1 MQELCPRPATLMG
14 MEKTHG
20 KAALITGAASGI
32 GRGLALE
39 LAVAGVALTVADIDG
54 AAAEQVASEV
64 RNRGGRAIAVPCDVS
79 DPEQHLEA
87 FRRHA
92 RAWGQLDYA
101 LLNAG
106 IGERGDLLW
115 CRSPTAWQKTLD
127 VDLRAVMEGVRL
139 AARTMLTGSPEG
151 RRSEGRGGSEGA
163 GACSVDSPVIMITAS
178 AGGVFPM
185 PVSPVY
191 AASKA
196 GCVQLTRS
204 MAEPLAKQGIRI
216 CALCPQFVDTA
227 LVRGIQ
233 RADATKAAEMMKDTH
248 SRLLSVDQI
257 TQAGMALLNDPSKV
271 GTCLVVLANGS
282 WVEPQLARFKRVAK
296 PASAAAA
303 AIDPSLRAW
312 ALASPASGPAAS
324 LPASS
329 TRVIEVHRLSTDF
342 RAATRIVRR
351 PLPAALPAGSVLI
364 RRLYAGINASDVNF
378 SAGRYF
384 GSKAAAEKRLP
395 FEAGF
400 EAVGVVAAAAPDV
413 ALPVGQ
419 PVATMTYGGF
429 AEWAVVSAKHVFPLP
444 QASPDMVALMT
455 SGLTASIALEQ
466 AGLRKG
472 QTVLVTA
479 AAGGTGQLAVQLA
492 LLAGCHVVGTC
503 SGGAKAELL
512 RSLGCQ
518 RVISYRDEDV
528 KAVLKREYPG
538 GVDVVYES
546 VGGDMFDVCV
556 DALAPRGRLIIIGAM
571 SQYAGGWAA
580 RQYPGIAEKLLWKS
594 ATLQGFFLLHY
605 ARDWGRHLAK
615 LAALVAAGKLR
626 VQMDPRR
633 FVGLESVADA
643 VEHLQSGRSV
653 GKVFVQVAEEVPATA
668 AAAAGQPAAA
678 PPPRA
683 RL

>member
-1 MQELCPRPATLMG
+1 M
-14 MEKTHG
+14 HG
-20 KAALITGAASGI
+20 KAALITGAANGI
-32 GRGLALE
+32 GRALALQ
-39 LAVAGVALTVADIDG
+39 LASAGAAVTVADIDG
-54 AAAEQVASEV
+54 AAAEKVAAEISS
-64 RNRGGRAIAVPCDVS
+64 RGGRAIALPCDVS
-79 DPEQHLEA
+79 NSAQHLEA

-92 RAWGQLDYA
+92 QAWGRLDYA

-106 IGERGDLLW
+106 IGESGDLVW
-115 CRSPTAWQKTLD
+115 CKSPSAWQKTLD
-127 VDLRAVMEGVRL
+127 IDLRAVAEGVRL

-151 RRSEGRGGSEGA
+151 RRSDSPGGERAAGA
-163 GACSVDSPVIMITAS
+163 GTGPGGQHKPVIMITAS

-204 MAEPLAKQGIRI
+204 LAEPLARQGIRI

-227 LVRGIQ
+227 LVRDIQ
-233 RADATKAAEMMKDTH
+233 KADAATAAELMRDTH
-248 SRLLSVDQI
+248 SRLLSVDQV
-257 TQAGMALLNDPSKV
+257 TQAGMALLTDPSKV

-282 WVEPQLARFKRVAK
+282 WVEPQLARFKSVAK

-303 AIDPSLRAW
+303 AVDPALRAW
-312 ALASPASGPAAS
+312 ALAGDPGSASSA

-342 RAATRIVRR
+342 RAATRIVQR
-351 PLPAALPAGSVLI
+351 PLPAALPDGSVLL
-364 RRLYAGINASDVNF
+364 RRLYAGINASDVNY

-400 EAVGVVAAAAPDV
+400 EAVGVVAAAAPGV
-413 ALPVGQ
+413 VLPVGQ

-444 QASPDMVALMT
+444 QATPEMVALMT
-455 SGLTASIALEQ
+455 SGLTASIALDQ

-492 LLAGCHVVGTC
+492 LLAGCRVVGTC

-512 RSLGCQ
+512 RSLGCH
-518 RVISYRDEDV
+518 RVISYREEDV
-528 KAVLKREYPG
+528 KAVLKREYPK

-546 VGGDMFDVCV
+546 VGGDMFDICV
-556 DALAPRGRLIIIGAM
+556 GALAPRGRLIIIGAM
-571 SQYAGGWAA
+571 SQYAGGWEA

-605 ARDWGRHLAK
+605 ARDWGRHLNK
-615 LAALVAAGKLR
+615 LAGLVAAGKLH

-643 VEHLQSGRSV
+643 VEHLQSGRSM
-653 GKVFVQVAEEVPATA
+653 GKVFVQIAAEVPA
-668 AAAAGQPAAA
+668 AAAARPAAIA
-678 PPPRA
+678 AARA

>member
-1 MQELCPRPATLMG
+1 M
-14 MEKTHG
+14 HG

-39 LAVAGVALTVADIDG
+39 LAAAGVALTLADTDS

-64 RNRGGRAIAVPCDVS
+64 RGRGGQAIVVPCDVS
-79 DPEQHLEA
+79 DPAQHLAA
-87 FRRHA
+87 FRQHA
-92 RAWGQLDYA
+92 RAWGRLDYA

-106 IGERGDLLW
+106 IGESGDLLW

-139 AARTMLTGSPEG
+139 ATRTMLTGSPEG
-151 RRSEGRGGSEGA
+151 QRSESRSGA
-163 GACSVDSPVIMITAS
+163 GGAGLGGQDGPVIMITAS

-191 AASKA
+191 AAAKA

-204 MAEPLAKQGIRI
+204 LAEPLARQGIRI

-227 LVRGIQ
+227 LVRDIQ
-233 RADATKAAEMMKDTH
+233 QADAATATELMKDTH
-248 SRLLSVDQI
+248 SRLLSVGQV
-257 TQAGMALLNDPSKV
+257 TQAGMALLADPSKA
-271 GTCLVVLANGS
+271 GTCLVVLASGA
-282 WVEPQLARFKRVAK
+282 WVEPQLARFKSVAK
-296 PASAAAA
+296 PASALASAV
-303 AIDPSLRAW
+303 DPALRAW
-312 ALASPASGPAAS
+312 ALGSPASGPATS

-342 RAATRIVRR
+342 RAATRIVHR
-351 PLPAALPAGSVLI
+351 PLPPALPEGTVLL

-384 GSKAAAEKRLP
+384 GSTKAAEKRLP

-400 EAVGVVAAAAPDV
+400 EAVGVVAAAAPGV

-444 QASPDMVALMT
+444 QATPEMVALMT

-512 RSLGCQ
+512 RSLGCH
-518 RVISYRDEDV
+518 RVVSYREEDV

-546 VGGDMFDVCV
+546 VGGDMFDICV

-605 ARDWGRHLAK
+605 ARDWGRHLAR
-615 LAALVAAGKLR
+615 LAGLVAAGKLR
-626 VQMDPRR
+626 VEMDPRR
-633 FVGLESVADA
+633 FVGLESVPDA

-653 GKVFVQVAEEVPATA
+653 GKVFVLIAQELPA
-668 AAAAGQPAAA
+668 AAAVPAKPAAA
-678 PPPRA
+678 QRA